1 MIRLFLLSIIRFY
14 QYLISPLLGPHC
26 RFIPT
31 CSQYTYEAIQVHGSI
46 KGLLMGLWR
55 LARCHPWCAGGYDPV
70 VRTTEPETL
79 G

>member
-14 QYLISPLLGPHC
+14 QYFISPLLGPHC
-26 RFIPT
+26 RFIPS
-31 CSQYTYEAIQVHGSI
+31 CSEYTYEAIQVYGSI

-55 LARCHPWCAGGYDPV
+55 LAKCHPLCAGGYDPV
-70 VRTTEPETL
+70 VRTTKPETL